1 MIEGIKRKRRTD
13 KVDVRMSAKEMA
25 KLERLVAKYNEK
37 VEVDEKKWGKA
48 TLIRALIARE
58 YKEVCGDS
66 GVE

>member
-1 MIEGIKRKRRTD
+1 MMIEGIKRKRRTD

-25 KLERLVAKYNEK
+25 KLEKLVAKYNEK

-58 YKEVCGDS
+58 YKEVCD
-66 GVE
+66 ED